1 MSHKIVI
8 DELNNV
14 VQITAPGPQGVQGP
28 SGTTLR
34 YGASAPTAGDGN
46 NGDFWVETT
55 NERLYGPKAAGT
67 WPAEYTSL
75 IGPANTLTI
84 GTVTTGPTNGTAAAS
99 ISGTSPNQVL
109 DLTLPAGPTGP
120 AVNLGSA
127 VALPL
132 AASALSGTATA
143 ASREDH
149 VHSSVG
155 VTVTL
160 LQAYVKNDSGVALN
174 KGAAVYISGANGT
187 NVLITKADANSDPS
201 SSKTLG
207 LLSQDLAINELGYVT
222 TEGLVAGINTSSATA
237 GQSVWLSTTAGEWV
251 FGSPPAEPAHSVYL
265 GVVAKANASTGEIL
279 VKVQNGYELDEL
291 HDVFVGSPTNG
302 HLLRYDASSTAWV
315 NGQALG
321 TSIAAA
327 AIGGTHIAVGA
338 VGSTQIASTAVIA
351 SKIGSEA
358 SGSGNVLIANGAG
371 GASWGV
377 SVNPDIGTFTSST
390 VTYSFGTPND
400 FSESYTNT
408 NFPSNTTTIGIGGG
422 GSIILAGAQ
431 KNSAATT
438 KRWNTFNF
446 LTTRTANT
454 AAVAFGTSA
463 AIAPSPAGTIENDSI
478 NGLDAQDAAS
488 TAVYWTER
496 WVQSSNGT
504 TYASIRKYNTALST
518 SIWNAVVFGPGPGNW
533 PSSIS
538 SVNLRAKYASGPN
551 NWIGA
556 YTYTDSVSTA
566 TVFAVNDASGSV
578 FKANFAVN
586 SAGTNNWVITDVAY
600 VPPVTGDGTVWAI
613 GTGSIGGT
621 ALAYRRVAFTMTSGG
636 LTAAST
642 ANDWSPVGTAAG
654 FSGLFWDSVATAII
668 WRSNETYYG
677 IDRTFGTN
685 TFTSTGAQ
693 TVRAQ
698 MRYGNYGFGQNTIS
712 SSNNNARIGVF
723 GTAGSFYAPALNN
736 PMSDVPRPVLVGG
749 TVVGYVEASENGVA
763 GTAFSYLVGR
773 LRNDQEVILGSASY
787 GRLVYDL
794 GASTTLTTN
803 RTISDDRITFG
814 TGITYLPAGGS
825 VVTGVTGGTTVSGT
839 ITRVVRTIDMK

>member
-28 SGTTLR
+28 AGTTLR
-34 YGASAPTAGDGN
+34 YGAGAPTSGDGN
-46 NGDFWVETT
+46 NGDFWVDTT

-67 WPAEYTSL
+67 WPAGYTSL

-99 ISGTSPNQVL
+99 ITGTSPNQVL

-149 VHSSVG
+149 VHSSTG

-265 GVVAKANASTGEIL
+265 GVVARANASNGEIL

-291 HDVFVGSPTNG
+291 HDVFAGSPSNG

-400 FSESYTNT
+400 FSQTYVATSSTANQHAL
-408 NFPSNTTTIGIGGG
+408 GVGGG
-422 GSIILAGAQ
+422 GSVILIGGISS
-431 KNSAATT
+431 SAANSKT
-438 KRWNTFNF
+438 WNTYNF
-446 LTTRTANT
+446 ATSRVANT
-454 AAVAFGTSA
+454 AGTAFATAS
-463 AIAPSPAGTIENDSI
+463 IAPSPAGTIQSSGI
-478 NGLDAQDAAS
+478 HGLDAQEAAS
-488 TAVYWTER
+488 TAVYWTEK
-496 WVQSSNGT
+496 WLTSAGAT
-504 TYASIRKYNTALST
+504 AYASIRKYNTALST
-518 SIWNAVVFGPGPGNW
+518 AIWNAVVFGP
-533 PSSIS
+533 SSITNWTS
-538 SVNLRAKYASGPN
+538 LNNTYLTAKYAATPTA
-551 NWIGA
+551 WFGA
-556 YTYTDSVSTA
+556 LWNIDSASSTA
-566 TVFAVNDASGSV
+566 QVWAVNDTSGSV
-578 FKANFAVN
+578 FKADFGVN
-586 SAGTNNWVITDVAY
+586 ASGTRWEILDVAY
-600 VPPVTGDGTVWAI
+600 IPPVTGDGTVWAI
-613 GTGSIGGT
+613 GRNYST
-621 ALAYRRVAFTMTSGG
+621 ATTVRRVAYTLNSGA

-642 ANDWSPVGTAAG
+642 AENWTPIGTTAVPD
-654 FSGLFWDSVATAII
+654 GLYWDSVATAIV
-668 WRSNETYYG
+668 WRSGETYYG

-693 TVRAQ
+693 TVRANV
-698 MRYGNYGFGQNTIS
+698 RYGNYGFGIRSISDTS
-712 SSNNNARIGVF
+712 SSGAEMGVF
-723 GTAGSFYAPALNN
+723 GTAGTLYAPAQVQPLATN
-736 PMSDVPRPVLVGG
+736 SPRPILVGG
-749 TVVGYVEASENGVA
+749 TLVGFVEGYDASATSV
-763 GTAFSYLVGR
+763 SYLLTSR
-773 LRNDQEVILGSASY
+773 RNDQEVVIAPQAY
-787 GRLVYDL
+787 GRLIVDV
-794 GASTTLTTN
+794 GTTPSLTVN
-803 RTISDDRITFG
+803 RTIADDRITFA
-814 TGITYLPAGGS
+814 TGMTYLPANGS
-825 VVTGVTGGTTVSGT
+825 VVHGVTGGTAVTGDV
-839 ITRVVRTIDMK
+839 TRVIRSIQMK